1 MLRYNAH
8 KIICIFCFLSLF
20 LGFQALPL
28 YAGPTFT
35 VETMSQGEPEEPTIL
50 IVGGIQG
57 DEPGGF
63 SAAALLSTH
72 YTFSGATILIV
83 PNLNFPS
90 IIERSRGLH
99 GDMNRKFA
107 ALSEKDPEYTTVRR
121 IQEIITH
128 PQVDLI
134 LNLHD
139 GYGFYRPT
147 FENDSRNP
155 KRWGQSIIIDEE
167 TWPTKCYQ
175 ELSDIANYVTANVNK
190 TLLDTK
196 HAFYVRNTRTS
207 QGDKEMERTLTWF
220 ALNHKKT
227 AFGLEVSKDFDVST
241 RAYYH
246 LHMVEAFLDYLGVEY
261 KRSFPLSPAGIRK
274 ALSSQIYVG
283 FMDNRITLPLENVRP
298 KQAGIIPMPKGAENA
313 IDATSPIIAALADKN
328 TVSIHYGNN
337 AVTSFKTERLE
348 VDTSLQSL
356 HVQVDGIRQE
366 VRFGSMVQVEKN
378 FLVEPIEGYRINA
391 IGADLRKGCE
401 SNLKITR
408 KDFLEKYSLDTNA
421 NSYRVEVYKDKK
433 FAGMFVVN
441 FGPAAMRTVFSPLPA
456 IRGVE
461 SELGF

>member
-1 MLRYNAH
+1 MLRHNTQ
-8 KIICIFCFLSLF
+8 KIIYIFSFLALLLCF
-20 LGFQALPL
+20 QVLPL
-28 YAGPTFT
+28 YADPIFT
-35 VETMSQGEPEEPTIL
+35 IETMSQGAVDEPTVL

-72 YTFSGATILIV
+72 YTFSGATVLIV

-90 IIERSRGLH
+90 IIERSRGQH

-107 ALSEKDPEYTTVRR
+107 DLSEKDPEFTTVRR

-128 PQVDLI
+128 PQIDII

-147 FENDSRNP
+147 FESDSRNP

-167 TWPTKCYQ
+167 TWPTKRYQ
-175 ELSDIANYVTANVNK
+175 ELADIASYVTGKVNK
-190 TLLDTK
+190 NLLNTK
-196 HAFYVRNTRTS
+196 HAFYVRNTHTS
-207 QGDKEMERTLTWF
+207 KGEKEMERTLTWF
-220 ALNHKKT
+220 ALNHEKT
-227 AFGLEVSKDFDVST
+227 AFGLEVSKEFDVST
-241 RAYYH
+241 RTYYH
-246 LHMVEAFLDYLGVEY
+246 LHMVEAFLDYLGVSY
-261 KRSFPLSPAGIRK
+261 TRSFPLSPSGIRK

-283 FMDNRITLPLENVRP
+283 FMDNRITLPLENMRP
-298 KQAGIIPMPKGAENA
+298 KQAGILPMPKGAEKA
-313 IDATSPIIAALADKN
+313 IDATSPIIAALANKN
-328 TVSIHYGNN
+328 TMSIHYGNN
-337 AVTSFKTERLE
+337 MVTSFKTEVLDI
-348 VDTSLQSL
+348 DTSLQSL
-356 HVQVDGIRQE
+356 HVLVDGIRQE
-366 VRFGSMVQVEKN
+366 VRFGSMVQVEKS

-391 IGADLRKGCE
+391 IGANLRKGCE

-408 KDFLEKYSLDTNA
+408 KDFLENYSLDTNA
-421 NSYRVEVYKDKK
+421 NSYRIEVYKDKK

-441 FGPAAMRTVFSPLPA
+441 FGPAAIRTVFSPLPA